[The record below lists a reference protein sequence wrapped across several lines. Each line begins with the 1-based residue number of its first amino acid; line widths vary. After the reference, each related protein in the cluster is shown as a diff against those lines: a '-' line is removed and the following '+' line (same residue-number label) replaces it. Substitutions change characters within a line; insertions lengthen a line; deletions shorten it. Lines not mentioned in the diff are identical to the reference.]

1 MWSLRAYA
9 DSLLTRLALR
19 RVRQRYR
26 LAFSPG
32 HFYSPLTDV
41 AGLAAQRATLWHEPA
56 QTPGI
61 DYDDAGHE
69 QLLRDVFPPLLAGFD
84 YPADAGDDSSLTT
97 YYTGNSQFSTLDAK
111 VLFAML
117 RRLRPRRMVEVGSGY
132 STLLSADVNQRF
144 LGGSLEI
151 TCIEPHPR
159 AFLARPLPGLH
170 ALRVEPVQHAPQE
183 VFDALQAGDVLFI
196 DSSHGLKTGSDLT
209 FLATRVLPRLAS
221 GVLVHMHDIFL
232 PDDYPP
238 AWVLDENRAWNEQYL
253 LQAMLAHSSRY
264 RVVFGSNRACLRFP
278 ALAAAC
284 FGLAPG
290 ARYAGGSFWFRVQ

>member
-1 MWSLRAYA
+1 MRSLHAFA

-19 RVRQRYR
+19 KVRQRYR

-32 HFYSPLTDV
+32 HFYSPITDV
-41 AGLAAQRATLWHEPA
+41 AELDAQRATLWCEPA

-69 QLLRDVFPPLLAGFD
+69 RLLRDVFPPLVAGFD
-84 YPADAGDDSSLTT
+84 YPEAGGDDASLTT
-97 YYTGNSQFSTLDAK
+97 FHTGNSQFPTLDAK

-117 RRLRPRRMVEVGSGY
+117 QHVRPRRMIEVGSGY
-132 STLLSADVNQRF
+132 STLLVADVNRRF
-144 LGGSLEI
+144 LGGSLEL
-151 TCIEPHPR
+151 TCIEPYPR
-159 AFLARPLPGLH
+159 AFLTQQLPGLRK
-170 ALRVEPVQHAPQE
+170 LRVEPVQQTPPG
-183 VFDALQAGDVLFI
+183 VFDLLQAGDVLFI
-196 DSSHGLKTGSDLT
+196 DSSHVLKTGSDLT

-278 ALAAAC
+278 ALAATC

-290 ARYAGGSFWFRVQ
+290 TRYAGGSFWFQVQ